1 MASLRDIRTRIGSVQ
16 NTQQIT
22 RAMKMV
28 AAAKLRK
35 AQERIFTTRPYAF
48 KIREMIGHLRQRLD
62 PLALFEAREEVGGV
76 LLIVVTSDRG
86 LAGAFNSNLLKVVE
100 ARIAEAYAD
109 LPKENLH
116 VLAVGRKGH
125 EYFAN
130 RGYDLVGDFRGAFND
145 LRFPIAGEVMDIA
158 IEGFQEGR
166 WDLVEVVYN
175 EFKNT
180 ISQNRVAEQLLPIPS
195 ETFFTPVM
203 EDAEDV
209 ATETADADEV
219 EYIFEPSAEVLLE
232 RLVPEYWSPT
242 RVSRARGWS
251 RWRTRRPTRASF
263 SRTSA
268 SPTTAPA
275 RPPSR
280 RRSSRSRP
288 VPRRCGRP
296 RAADPAPLAILF
308 EATGCRPGGLV
319 SFEGG
324 PSDSVTAT
332 ASGYGARSNRP

>member
-28 AAAKLRK
+28 VAAKLRK

-62 PLALFEAREEVGGV
+62 PLAHPLFEAREEVGGV

-125 EYFAN
+125 EYFDN

-232 RLVPEYWSPT
+232 RLVPEYVQYQLWRAMLESNASEQGARMVAMENAT
-242 RVSRARGWS
+242 TNAGELLKDLRLTYNRARQ
-251 RWRTRRPTRASF
+251 A
-263 SRTSA
+263 A
-268 SPTTAPA
+268 ITTEIIEI
-275 RPPSR
+275 
-280 RRSSRSRP
+280 SS
-288 VPRRCGRP
+288 G
-296 RAADPAPLAILF
+296 A
-308 EATGCRPGGLV
+308 EALRQAQGG
-319 SFEGG
+319 
-324 PSDSVTAT
+324 
-332 ASGYGARSNRP
+332 